1 MSDQEVE
8 ESSVPS
14 AIRRA
19 ISRETLGSRLRAV
32 KTRIGRLPRP
42 TILHYT
48 ALALILIVAAI
59 TRLLPLRWGAYI
71 SEFDPYFNYDNM
83 RQIAQNGWMSWYTY
97 TNAAAWFPFGRN
109 SLTTSYPGTSFTG
122 VAIYLF
128 LSAIGVNIS
137 LYDSAIYTPV
147 LLGVFACLVTY
158 YFARDLWGK
167 SAGLFAALFLG
178 FSSSL
183 ISRTSLGFFRNEA
196 VGIPT
201 MILAFLFFLRGIDDT
216 RSLKATI
223 IYGMLSSLSLT
234 FMAFSWGSFRY
245 AVQVLGLFALALV
258 LLRKYTPRLTLT
270 YGITV
275 GFFLLVGTG
284 LPYLGRTF
292 IEESTTLALIGI
304 MGLLVLM
311 ESMSVLKTSRERWI
325 LIGAAV
331 LGGALTILVLV
342 QSGIA
347 TNLGAKFLATVNP
360 FIRNNIPL
368 VASVAENRPATWAS
382 FFLELGAMTLLGV
395 FGFFFAFQR
404 LRPPD
409 VLIIVYG
416 ATAFYFAASLVR
428 LSLLLAPAIS
438 ILAAIT
444 VVEFGK
450 PAVDIIRQSVIFP
463 RRKTRFTPRVSR
475 EFSLGILLIVFIIVM
490 PAFINAV
497 DSAYTPVTIASA
509 SLPTRGAVPDW
520 LQALAWMRDNLPSTA
535 VVFAWWDYGYWIT
548 VNTGLHTLADNG
560 TGNLTQI
567 QMIATGFMLNETM
580 AFRLMKQYKVTHV
593 AVFTSYN
600 TGPATCSQT
609 GSFCGFGEDSKWYW
623 MVRIGNGTL
632 IQTPQGIATVTF
644 KAGPLDTNGNPT
656 EYDRIITI
664 NGHSSKPE
672 KVSDNYQG
680 NFPLPTSNTVLG
692 HLMRADSP
700 AAISDTNDVPT
711 NGYTAASSLF
721 TKSFSSTNSY
731 VKVYKINYPTDTRLS
746 LLAPNPITAPKTGG
760 NTTLTGTLL
769 TASGQPVANSKIFL
783 EYSTDNRL
791 TNGQLTNLQTIT
803 NSTITDSQ
811 GRISY
816 TWQVPAISAQNNII
830 WIRARYAGDT
840 TLKLADAYSLPIP
853 LTQT

>member
-1 MSDQEVE
+1 MSDQETE
-8 ESSVPS
+8 DSSGPS
-14 AIRRA
+14 ALRQA
-19 ISRETLGSRLRAV
+19 LSRETLGSRLRAV
-32 KTRIGRLPRP
+32 KTRIGRIPRP
-42 TILHYT
+42 TAVHYT
-48 ALALILIVAAI
+48 ALVLILIVASV

-71 SEFDPYFNYDNM
+71 SEFDPYFNFDNM
-83 RQIAQNGWMSWYTY
+83 RQVAQNGWMSWYTY
-97 TNAAAWFPFGRN
+97 TNNNAWFPFGRS
-109 SLTTSYPGTSFTG
+109 SLGSSYPGTSFTG

-137 LYDSAIYTPV
+137 LYDSAVYTPP
-147 LLGVFACLVTY
+147 LLGAFACLVTY

-201 MILAFLFFLRGIDDT
+201 MILAFLFFLRGIDDS

-223 IYGMLSSLSLT
+223 IYGVLSSLSLT

-245 AVQVLGLFALALV
+245 AVQVLGLFTLALV

-275 GFFLLVGTG
+275 GFFMLVGTG

-292 IEESTTLALIGI
+292 LEESTTLALLGI
-304 MGLLVLM
+304 MGLLVLT
-311 ESMSVLKTSRERWI
+311 ESMSLLKTSRERWI
-325 LIGAAV
+325 LMGAAA
-331 LGGALTILVLV
+331 LGGGLTILILV

-382 FFLELGAMTLLGV
+382 FYLELGAMTLLGV

-404 LRPPD
+404 LRSAD

-450 PAVDIIRQSVIFP
+450 PAVDIIRQSAIFP

-548 VNTGLHTLADNG
+548 VNTAHHTLADNG

-567 QMIATGFMLNETM
+567 QNIATGFMLNETM
-580 AFRLMKQYKVTHV
+580 SAHLMKRYGVTHV
-593 AVFTSYN
+593 AVFVSYN
-600 TGPATCSQT
+600 SGPATCSQT

-632 IQTPQGIATVTF
+632 IQTPQGLATVTF
-644 KAGPLDTNGNPT
+644 KAILDTNGNPT

-672 KVSDNYQG
+672 KISDSLAGSFQ
-680 NFPLPTSNTVLG
+680 LPTSNTVLG
-692 HLMRADSP
+692 HLMRADAP
-700 AAISDTNDVPT
+700 NAISDPSDVPPNFT
-711 NGYTAASSLF
+711 SANSLF
-721 TKSFSSTNSY
+721 TKSFSSTNFY
-731 VKVYKINYPTDTRLS
+731 VKVYKINYPTDTSLS
-746 LLAPNPITAPKTGG
+746 LMAPNPLSVPKTGG

-769 TASGQPVANSKIFL
+769 KTGGQPVPNARIFL

-791 TNGQLTNLQTIT
+791 TWQTIT
-803 NSTITDSQ
+803 NSTTTNSQ
-811 GRISY
+811 GEISY
-816 TWQVPAISAQNNII
+816 SWQVPTISAQTNII
-830 WIRARYAGDT
+830 WIRARYSGDT

>member
-147 LLGVFACLVTY
+147 L
-158 YFARDLWGK
+158 
-167 SAGLFAALFLG
+167 
-178 FSSSL
+178 
-183 ISRTSLGFFRNEA
+183 
-196 VGIPT
+196 
-201 MILAFLFFLRGIDDT
+201 
-216 RSLKATI
+216 
-223 IYGMLSSLSLT
+223 
-234 FMAFSWGSFRY
+234 
-245 AVQVLGLFALALV
+245 
-258 LLRKYTPRLTLT
+258 TLT

-311 ESMSVLKTSRERWI
+311 ESLSVLKTSRERWI

-409 VLIIVYG
+409 VLLIVYG

-580 AFRLMKQYKVTHV
+580 AFRLMKQ
-593 AVFTSYN
+593 
-600 TGPATCSQT
+600 
-609 GSFCGFGEDSKWYW
+609 
-623 MVRIGNGTL
+623 
-632 IQTPQGIATVTF
+632 
-644 KAGPLDTNGNPT
+644 
-656 EYDRIITI
+656 
-664 NGHSSKPE
+664 
-672 KVSDNYQG
+672 
-680 NFPLPTSNTVLG
+680 
-692 HLMRADSP
+692 
-700 AAISDTNDVPT
+700 
-711 NGYTAASSLF
+711 
-721 TKSFSSTNSY
+721 
-731 VKVYKINYPTDTRLS
+731 
-746 LLAPNPITAPKTGG
+746 
-760 NTTLTGTLL
+760 
-769 TASGQPVANSKIFL
+769 
-783 EYSTDNRL
+783 
-791 TNGQLTNLQTIT
+791 
-803 NSTITDSQ
+803 
-811 GRISY
+811 
-816 TWQVPAISAQNNII
+816 
-830 WIRARYAGDT
+830 
-840 TLKLADAYSLPIP
+840 
-853 LTQT
+853 

>member
-19 ISRETLGSRLRAV
+19 LSRETLGSRLRAV
-32 KTRIGRLPRP
+32 KTRIARLPRP

-48 ALALILIVAAI
+48 ALVLILIVAAI

-97 TNAAAWFPFGRN
+97 TNNNAWFPFGRA
-109 SLTTSYPGTSFTG
+109 SLGSSYPGTSFTG

-137 LYDSAIYTPV
+137 LYDSAVYTPP
-147 LLGVFACLVTY
+147 LLGAFACLVTY
-158 YFARDLWGK
+158 YFARDVWGK

-404 LRPPD
+404 LRPP
-409 VLIIVYG
+409 
-416 ATAFYFAASLVR
+416 
-428 LSLLLAPAIS
+428 
-438 ILAAIT
+438 
-444 VVEFGK
+444 
-450 PAVDIIRQSVIFP
+450 
-463 RRKTRFTPRVSR
+463 
-475 EFSLGILLIVFIIVM
+475 
-490 PAFINAV
+490 
-497 DSAYTPVTIASA
+497 
-509 SLPTRGAVPDW
+509 
-520 LQALAWMRDNLPSTA
+520 
-535 VVFAWWDYGYWIT
+535 
-548 VNTGLHTLADNG
+548 TGHN
-560 TGNLTQI
+560 
-567 QMIATGFMLNETM
+567 
-580 AFRLMKQYKVTHV
+580 
-593 AVFTSYN
+593 S
-600 TGPATCSQT
+600 
-609 GSFCGFGEDSKWYW
+609 
-623 MVRIGNGTL
+623 
-632 IQTPQGIATVTF
+632 
-644 KAGPLDTNGNPT
+644 
-656 EYDRIITI
+656 
-664 NGHSSKPE
+664 SSKP
-672 KVSDNYQG
+672 
-680 NFPLPTSNTVLG
+680 
-692 HLMRADSP
+692 
-700 AAISDTNDVPT
+700 
-711 NGYTAASSLF
+711 
-721 TKSFSSTNSY
+721 
-731 VKVYKINYPTDTRLS
+731 
-746 LLAPNPITAPKTGG
+746 
-760 NTTLTGTLL
+760 
-769 TASGQPVANSKIFL
+769 ANSGRRSRL
-783 EYSTDNRL
+783 VTSPSVDARQPAEYGGCFRLVGLWLLDNRKHR
-791 TNGQLTNLQTIT
+791 
-803 NSTITDSQ
+803 STH
-811 GRISY
+811 IS
-816 TWQVPAISAQNNII
+816 
-830 WIRARYAGDT
+830 R
-840 TLKLADAYSLPIP
+840 
-853 LTQT
+853 